1 MFPAGGHLESDQDLP
16 DSNFKGNNPR
26 TIVTNWPGGF
36 RGEDLWMCFQ
46 KDSYLIP
53 RPPSWDDRNYSYGHQ
68 LYPSE
73 LLGQLEINLVTM
85 VLG

>member
-36 RGEDLWMCFQ
+36 RGEDLM
-46 KDSYLIP
+46 L
-53 RPPSWDDRNYSYGHQ
+53 N
-68 LYPSE
+68 
-73 LLGQLEINLVTM
+73 
-85 VLG
+85 